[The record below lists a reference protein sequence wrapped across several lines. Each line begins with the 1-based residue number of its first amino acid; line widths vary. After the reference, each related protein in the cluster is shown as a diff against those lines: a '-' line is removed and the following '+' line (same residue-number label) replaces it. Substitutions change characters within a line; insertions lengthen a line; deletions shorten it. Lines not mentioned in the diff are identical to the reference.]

1 MWECPAE
8 IAVQVSLPICTG
20 VIWIVFVVTTPSWPL
35 SLSPHA
41 KRSPPGNVL
50 VVVVVVTGG
59 RVDVDV
65 VVEELVELVVEDV
78 VGGVAFGIQVIV

>member
-1 MWECPAE
+1 
-8 IAVQVSLPICTG
+8 V
-20 VIWIVFVVTTPSWPL
+20 
-35 SLSPHA
+35 
-41 KRSPPGNVL
+41 